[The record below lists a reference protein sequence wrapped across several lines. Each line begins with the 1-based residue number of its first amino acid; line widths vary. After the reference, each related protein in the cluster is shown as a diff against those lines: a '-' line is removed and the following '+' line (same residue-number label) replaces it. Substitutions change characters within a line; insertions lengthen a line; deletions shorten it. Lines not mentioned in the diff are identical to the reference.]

1 MHLRSNLRKEVGFIQ
16 AYDSVAKAVDARF
29 DVRGS
34 DLSLLVRMCLDNRGK
49 VSRTAASSFGTRLK
63 ITCLTISKS
72 RRSSHLPVALS
83 RTRSSKT
90 EPGRRCRR
98 YRC

>member
-49 VSRTAASSFGTRLK
+49 VSPHRRKQFRYKVEDHVFDYIEEQAQLA
-63 ITCLTISKS
+63 LTGS
-72 RRSSHLPVALS
+72 PV
-83 RTRSSKT
+83 
-90 EPGRRCRR
+90 ENEVE
-98 YRC
+98 